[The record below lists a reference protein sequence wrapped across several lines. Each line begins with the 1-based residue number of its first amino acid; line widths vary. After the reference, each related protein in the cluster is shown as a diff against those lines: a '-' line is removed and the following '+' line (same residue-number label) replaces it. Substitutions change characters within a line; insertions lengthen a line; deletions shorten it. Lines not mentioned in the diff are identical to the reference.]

1 MVYAVSCG
9 CFCDV
14 KRASVFL
21 MASIAALY
29 SPLAIAP
36 ARAFDFFGLLGS
48 EEDAPPPSPE
58 VLPYKLEFTGVDD
71 DKALAQ
77 NLKDASNVWRLRLQA
92 PASGAGLTRR
102 VVGDFPNLADA
113 LWASG
118 YFDAQV
124 EATVAGV
131 EIYPGWARN

>member
-1 MVYAVSCG
+1 MM
-9 CFCDV
+9 
-14 KRASVFL
+14 ASV
-21 MASIAALY
+21 AALF

-36 ARAFDFFGLLGS
+36 ATAFDFFGLPGS

-58 VLPYKLEFTGVDD
+58 TLPYKLEITGVDD

-102 VVGDFPNLADA
+102 VVGDFPNLANA
-113 LWASG
+113 LWPAAISTPRSRRRQPAWRFIPMG
-118 YFDAQV
+118 AELTRLQRGRRV
-124 EATVAGV
+124 SQ
-131 EIYPGWARN
+131 